1 MSDDRGSL
9 GTNILLFLL
18 GAAAGAVVVA
28 LTTPKNGPDLRADIK
43 ELSRRLKVRAKE
55 AGKVLRSG
63 CGDEA
68 AAAPEEEQEHGEVG
82 L

>member
-1 MSDDRGSL
+1 MSEERGSL

-28 LTTPKNGPDLRADIK
+28 LTTPKRGPDLRADLRD
-43 ELSRRLKVRAKE
+43 LSRRLKDRAVE
-55 AGKVLRSG
+55 AGKALRPG
-63 CGDEA
+63 CRDHAEAPDE
-68 AAAPEEEQEHGEVG
+68 HEVG

>member
-1 MSDDRGSL
+1 MSDERGNL

-28 LTTPKNGPDLRADIK
+28 LTTPKRGPDLRADLRD
-43 ELSRRLKVRAKE
+43 LSRRLKDRAVE
-55 AGKVLRSG
+55 AGKALRPG
-63 CGDEA
+63 CRESV
-68 AAAPEEEQEHGEVG
+68 AAPEEHEVG

>member
-1 MSDDRGSL
+1 MSDERGSL

-28 LTTPKNGPDLRADIK
+28 LTTPKRGPDLRADLRD
-43 ELSRRLKVRAKE
+43 LSRRLKDRAVE
-55 AGKVLRSG
+55 AGKALRP
-63 CGDEA
+63 GDREPINA
-68 AAAPEEEQEHGEVG
+68 AEEHEVG